1 MLTFRGPARTGAD
14 RSERTKMNWILSYYQ
29 RIVDG
34 SELVGRWTR
43 LIYEY
48 LVKGLDSGLFFYDA
62 KRANSVIDWIESHCF
77 HVKGPLAPANLKLE
91 LWQKAFISS
100 LYGVVDQNGK
110 RQFWEALLVV
120 GRKDGKSILAS
131 CIANYELRKGG
142 YGSEIYCVAPKL
154 DQANIVYETT
164 WQMVTLDPE
173 YKELKEQSEER
184 DIHNK
189 KIGDDSALPKKRV
202 TGIVVSGT
210 NTTMKKI
217 PFQARTADGFSPSL
231 CLCDEIAAWPGS
243 KGLRMYE
250 VMKSGM
256 GARDGEAVLLSITT
270 SGYEND
276 GIYDELVKRSTRFLL
291 GDSSEKRLLP
301 VIYMIDDVD
310 KWNDLNELH
319 KSMPQLGK
327 SVSHEYILN
336 EISVAEQSLSKKAEF
351 LTKYCNIK
359 QNSSAAWLNRQD
371 VEKNFTN
378 EPLDLADFRECYGV
392 AGVDLSQTTDL
403 CAAVLVIEKH
413 GKQNVF
419 AHFWMPTEKIDEAT
433 ERDGVPYKAFVKR
446 GFLSLS
452 GEGFV
457 QYQDIEDWF
466 KRLIEIYR
474 IYPLKVG
481 YDRYSAQYLVQDL
494 SAYGF
499 NMDDVF
505 QGENL
510 TPVIN
515 EVDGMIRDGRFEC
528 GDNAL
533 FKDHLLNS
541 ALKQNNETN
550 RKRLVKIAQTQRIDG
565 MAAFLDAMCVRQ
577 KWYAEI
583 GEQLRN
589 ED

>member
-1 MLTFRGPARTGAD
+1 
-14 RSERTKMNWILSYYQ
+14 MNWILSYWQ

-48 LVKGLDSGLFFYDA
+48 LVKGLDNGLFFYDA

-77 HVKGPLAPANLKLE
+77 HVKGPLAPGNLKLE

-100 LYGVVDQNGK
+100 LYGIVDENGK

-131 CIANYELRKGG
+131 CIANYELRNGG

-173 YKELKEQSEER
+173 YQLLKEQSEER
-184 DIHNK
+184 NEHNK
-189 KIGDDSALPKKRV
+189 KIGDDSMLPKKRV
-202 TGIVVSGT
+202 SGIVVSGT
-210 NTTMKKI
+210 NTTMKKT
-217 PFQARTADGFSPSL
+217 PFAYRTADGFNPSL
-231 CLCDEIAAWPGS
+231 CICDEIAAWPGD
-243 KGLRMYE
+243 KGKKMFE

-256 GARDGEAVLLSITT
+256 GARDGEAVLLSVTT

-276 GIYDELVKRSTRFLL
+276 GIYDELMNRSTRFLL
-291 GDSSEKRLLP
+291 GDSNEKHLFP
-301 VIYMIDDVD
+301 VIYMIDDPD
-310 KWNDLNELH
+310 KWNDMNELK

-327 SVSHEYILN
+327 SVSYSYMQN
-336 EISVAEQSLSKKAEF
+336 EISVAEQSLSKKSEF
-351 LTKYCNIK
+351 LCKYCCVK
-359 QNSSAAWLNRQD
+359 QNSSSAWMNAQD
-371 VEKNFTN
+371 IEKNFSGKSPKL
-378 EPLDLADFRECYGV
+378 EDFRECYAV
-392 AGVDLSQTTDL
+392 AGIDLSQTTDL
-403 CAAVLVIEKH
+403 TAAVLVIEKN

-419 AHFWMPTEKIDEAT
+419 AHFWMPSEKIAEAT
-433 ERDGVPYKAFVKR
+433 ARDGVPYQAYVKR

-457 QYQDIEDWF
+457 QYQDVEKWF
-466 KRLIEIYR
+466 TDLIETYR

-481 YDRYSAQYLVQDL
+481 FDRYSAQYLVQDL

-499 NMDDVF
+499 NMDDVH

-515 EVDGMIRDGRFEC
+515 EVDGMIREGRFDC
-528 GDNAL
+528 GDNDL
-533 FKDHLLNS
+533 LKIHLLNS
-541 ALKQNNETN
+541 ALKCNNETN
-550 RKRLVKIAQTQRIDG
+550 RKRLVKISQTQRIDG

-583 GEQLRN
+583 GEQLKN